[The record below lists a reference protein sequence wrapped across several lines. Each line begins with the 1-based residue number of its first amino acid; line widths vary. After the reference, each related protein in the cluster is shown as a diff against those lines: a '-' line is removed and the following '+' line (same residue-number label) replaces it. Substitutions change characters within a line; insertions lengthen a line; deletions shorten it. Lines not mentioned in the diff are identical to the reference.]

1 MDIIIIILS
10 VLVSG
15 GIWLR
20 FLYQYDRVEPEPILV
35 VLRVI
40 FFGGFISTLIAG
52 LTNSAFSSISGIPI
66 GGQSLNFSQS
76 FIISTFVGFNEEI
89 TKAVVTILLVRNL
102 KDLDEPI
109 DAVIYATA
117 VGLGFSIFENFQ
129 YTREHGLFNLVLRS
143 FTAMPLHIGLAAIW
157 GYKIA
162 EVKFLNG
169 RNYFDSMKQAVLL
182 AAGLHALYDFF
193 QFFIANN
200 VLPLIISVTFT
211 YFLVGIIKKKLDYLA
226 TQSPFLK
233 AGTCTHCG
241 TINPVDAKKCKSC
254 GMNLMQEFY
263 KICNECLAKV
273 PLTEKKCPDCDADM
287 N

>member
-35 VLRVI
+35 VLKVI
-40 FFGGFISTLIAG
+40 FFGGFISTLVAG
-52 LTNSAFSSISGIPI
+52 LTNSAFSSITGIPI
-66 GGQSLNFSQS
+66 GTESLNFSKS
-76 FIISTFVGFNEEI
+76 FILSTFVGFNEEI

-117 VGLGFSIFENFQ
+117 VGLGFSVFENFQ

-169 RNYFDSMKQAVLL
+169 RNYFDSMKPAVIL

-200 VLPLIISVTFT
+200 VLPLIISVTFS

-241 TINPVDAKKCKSC
+241 TINPIDAKKCKAC

-273 PLTEKKCPDCDADM
+273 PVTEKKCPDCDADM